1 MTLFLKK
8 HNIALLLPLLLMLVL
23 FPLRASAEDYSCTAS
38 IPVRVSLTGE
48 IDTEF
53 AVQISSEEG
62 DPLPEE
68 DVLKIRGSGNATFG
82 AVTYTEPGDYHY
94 TVVQQGGEIPYLTY
108 DDTVYRVTV
117 RVTNNEKGGLTP
129 EIWAIKDEQTEKTA
143 ELVFTNV
150 YNPATPTPTPGG
162 EQTPTPGGEQTPTPG
177 GEQTPT
183 PGGQQTPIPGGQPTP
198 VPGTQQGAGTATS
211 VSALLQ
217 QFHIPQTGDQFPLIL
232 LVVLVCVAAVGFGY
246 SYYRKKH
253 PKKGGSSGNTK

>member
-82 AVTYTEPGDYHY
+82 AISYTEPGDYHY

-108 DDTVYRVTV
+108 DDTVYHVTV

-150 YNPATPTPTPGG
+150 YNPATP
-162 EQTPTPGGEQTPTPG
+162 TPTPG

-246 SYYRKKH
+246 SCYRKKH
-253 PKKGGSSGNTK
+253 PKKGGSPGNTK

>member
-8 HNIALLLPLLLMLVL
+8 RNIALLLPLLLMLML

-53 AVQISSEEG
+53 VVQISSEEG

-82 AVTYTEPGDYHY
+82 DITYTAPGNYHY
-94 TVVQQGGEIPYLTY
+94 TVVQQGGNIPYLTY

-117 RVTNNEKGGLTP
+117 RVTNNEEGGLTP
-129 EIWAIKDEQTEKTA
+129 EIWAIKGEQTEKTS
-143 ELVFTNV
+143 ELVFVNI
-150 YNPATPTPTPGG
+150 YNPATPK
-162 EQTPTPGGEQTPTPG
+162 
-177 GEQTPT
+177 PT
-183 PGGQQTPIPGGQPTP
+183 PGGQATP
-198 VPGTQQGAGTATS
+198 VPETQQGESTGTS
-211 VSALLQ
+211 VSTLLQ

-253 PKKGGSSGNTK
+253 QKKGGSSSGNAK

>member
-82 AVTYTEPGDYHY
+82 AITYTEPGDYHY

-162 EQTPTPGGEQTPTPG
+162 EQTPTPGG
-177 GEQTPT
+177 
-183 PGGQQTPIPGGQPTP
+183 QQTPIPGGQPTP

-246 SYYRKKH
+246 SCYRKKH
-253 PKKGGSSGNTK
+253 PKKGGSPGNTK

>member
-82 AVTYTEPGDYHY
+82 AITYTEPGDYHY
-94 TVVQQGGEIPYLTY
+94 TVVQQGGKIPYLTY

-162 EQTPTPGGEQTPTPG
+162 EQTPTPGG
-177 GEQTPT
+177 
-183 PGGQQTPIPGGQPTP
+183 QQTPIPGGQPTP
-198 VPGTQQGAGTATS
+198 VPCTQQGAGTATS

-246 SYYRKKH
+246 SCYRKKH
-253 PKKGGSSGNTK
+253 PKKGGSPGNTK

>member
-82 AVTYTEPGDYHY
+82 AISYTEPGDYHY

-162 EQTPTPGGEQTPTPG
+162 EQTPTPGG
-177 GEQTPT
+177 
-183 PGGQQTPIPGGQPTP
+183 QQTPIPGGQPTP

-246 SYYRKKH
+246 SCYRKKH
-253 PKKGGSSGNTK
+253 PKKGGSPGNTK

>member
-82 AVTYTEPGDYHY
+82 AITYTEPGDYHY

-129 EIWAIKDEQTEKTA
+129 EIWAIKDQQTEKTA

-150 YNPATPTPTPGG
+150 YNPAT
-162 EQTPTPGGEQTPTPG
+162 QTPTPG

-183 PGGQQTPIPGGQPTP
+183 PGGQATP

-232 LVVLVCVAAVGFGY
+232 LVVLVCVAAAGFGY

>member
-82 AVTYTEPGDYHY
+82 AITYTEPGDYHY

-183 PGGQQTPIPGGQPTP
+183 PGGQPTP

-246 SYYRKKH
+246 SCYRKKH